1 MMKKG
6 RMAFLALLLLI
17 VSAGCAAAPAPGAG
31 TPEGGEAPQ
40 TMLVLTVN
48 GTSLNVTWENSETVA
63 ALMEELQDGPIT
75 IITHRYGGFEQVGSL
90 PGPLPSDDVQIT
102 AAPGDVVLYN
112 DDSLVLFF
120 GTNRWAYTRLG
131 HIDGMDEDALK
142 ELLGGETAEV
152 MLALQES
159 VE

>member
-6 RMAFLALLLLI
+6 RMALLALLLLL
-17 VSAGCAAAPAPGAG
+17 VSAGCAAAAAPGAV

-40 TMLVLTVN
+40 TMLILTVD
-48 GTSLNVTWENSETVA
+48 GTPLNVTWESNETVA
-63 ALMEELQDGPIT
+63 ALMEELQDGPVTIT
-75 IITHRYGGFEQVGSL
+75 THRYGGFEQVGSL
-90 PGPLPSDDVQIT
+90 PGPLPSDDVQT
-102 AAPGDVVLYN
+102 TTEPGDVVLYN

-131 HIDGMDEDALK
+131 HIDDMNEGALK

-152 MLALQES
+152 MLALAE
-159 VE
+159 